1 LISDIEKLIGES
13 LHPTIPWNGPQ
24 WAASYEPG
32 PHPELVFVQLG
43 GKGAIT
49 GQVLQSN
56 ISLAE
61 FQPKWLTAKGNVH
74 INHCGELKSS
84 VGYL

>member
-1 LISDIEKLIGES
+1 LISDIDKLIGES
-13 LHPTIPWNGPQ
+13 LRPTIPWTGRNGRLPM
-24 WAASYEPG
+24 SPG

-74 INHCGELKSS
+74 VNHCGELKSS